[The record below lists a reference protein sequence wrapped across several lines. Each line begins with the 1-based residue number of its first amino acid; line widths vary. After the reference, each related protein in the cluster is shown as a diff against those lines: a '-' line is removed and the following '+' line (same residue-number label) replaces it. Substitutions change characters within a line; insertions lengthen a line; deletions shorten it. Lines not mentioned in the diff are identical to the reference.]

1 GVLLGLISSTTVL
14 LPVLGLAGCITL
26 SCCVCIAFCEGHLA
40 ATLLGVLCVYL
51 LVNGILEQLILYPNL
66 VGGSIGLTI
75 LETIIVVLLGGLFA
89 GIPGMIFAVPAAA
102 VIKSMIP
109 KIYRIWSAPP
119 EGKKT

>member
-1 GVLLGLISSTTVL
+1 ISSTTVL

-26 SCCVCIAFCEGHLA
+26 TIGICIAFCEAHLA
-40 ATLLGVLCVYL
+40 ATLIGVLCVYL

-66 VGGSIGLTI
+66 VGGSIGLSI

-102 VIKSMIP
+102 VIKYMIP
-109 KIYRIWSAPP
+109 KIYHIWTNES
-119 EGKKT
+119 EGKRP